1 MDLPHLLAPGRCSLE
16 YLRKMS
22 ASYCIPAPV
31 VVYSTRYTKLDKFL
45 LSGAEKPTFL
55 L

>member
-1 MDLPHLLAPGRCSLE
+1 MDLAHFLAPLGH
-16 YLRKMS
+16 YLKY
-22 ASYCIPAPV
+22 AEKTGTSYCILAPV
-31 VVYSTRYTKLDKFL
+31 VVYFTRYTKLDKFL